1 MLILATN
8 ICWFL
13 AWVWIADCFDT
24 IGMMMNT
31 KRPVIKL
38 PRRWIMPLIVVG
50 GIAAGLGMY
59 TIYVSRAYSYLSDD
73 PSACV
78 NCHIMTPYHHS
89 WMHSSHAM
97 WANCND
103 CHVPHENIARKYLF
117 KAKDGL
123 YHSYVFTMR
132 SEPMAIRPRTES
144 YQVIMNNCI
153 RCHSQLNQDFVKT
166 GMITYVEAT
175 EHGMGKA
182 CWDCHRNVPH
192 GGKNSLSS
200 TPNAL
205 VPYPKSDLPEWLNKI
220 VK

>member
-1 MLILATN
+1 MDHA
-8 ICWFL
+8 
-13 AWVWIADCFDT
+13 ADCC
-24 IGMMMNT
+24 
-31 KRPVIKL
+31 
-38 PRRWIMPLIVVG
+38 RRNSRRAWHVHDLCFQGLFVPLG
-50 GIAAGLGMY
+50 RSFGLCQ
-59 TIYVSRAYSYLSDD
+59 L
-73 PSACV
+73 
-78 NCHIMTPYHHS
+78 PYHDPVS
-89 WMHSSHAM
+89 PLVDAQFSCDV
-97 WANCND
+97 ANCND

-192 GGKNSLSS
+192 GTISSLASS
-200 TPNAL
+200 PNAPL
-205 VPYPKSDLPEWLNKI
+205 TPLPKSPVPDWLKQML
-220 VK
+220 K